1 MSAKKIPTKKGRPDT
16 ERMAFLRG
24 RGQQIGVSVS
34 TLAHWEDDGVDL
46 TNDAEVRDH
55 ISKLGRLPK
64 GLKQEWMPADN
75 ALDETP
81 DMAQLKGELLRTQDE
96 RTARRL
102 ATQIKGLA
110 DAEKLEILQS
120 KFISINEYRQA
131 NVKLG
136 AALKA
141 AVNKSQV
148 DLPPMLFGLNQH
160 QMQKVIRDYMDKML
174 ERLSDKKSEL
184 W

>member
-1 MSAKKIPTKKGRPDT
+1 MTKAKKRGRPDT
-16 ERMAFLRG
+16 ERMAFLRE
-24 RGQQIGVSVS
+24 RCREIGVSVG

-46 TNDAEVRDH
+46 SNDTEVKAH
-55 ISKLGRLPK
+55 IAGLHRLPK
-64 GLKQEWMPADN
+64 GLKQDWMPVDN

-81 DMAQLKGELLRTQDE
+81 DMAALKGELLRTQDE

-120 KFISINEYRQA
+120 KYISIDEYRQA

-148 DLPPMLFGLNQH
+148 DLPPMLFGLTQH

-174 ERLSDKKSEL
+174 ERLSDKKSDL

>member
-1 MSAKKIPTKKGRPDT
+1 MNSKPTKPKKGRPET
-16 ERMAFLRG
+16 ERMVFLRG
-24 RGQQIGVSVS
+24 RGREIGVSVG

-46 TNDAEVRDH
+46 DDDAEVKAH
-55 ISKLGRLPK
+55 IAKLQKLPK
-64 GLKQEWMPADN
+64 GLNADWMPVDN

-81 DMAQLKGELLRTQDE
+81 DMAALKGELLRTQDE

-120 KFISINEYRQA
+120 KYISIDEYRQA

-148 DLPPMLFGLNQH
+148 DLPPMLFGLTQH

>member
-1 MSAKKIPTKKGRPDT
+1 MV
-16 ERMAFLRG
+16 FLRG
-24 RGQQIGVSVS
+24 RCKEIGVSVG

-46 TNDAEVRDH
+46 ANDAEVKAH
-55 ISKLGRLPK
+55 IATLQRLPK
-64 GLKQEWMPADN
+64 GLKDEWFPPAES
-75 ALDETP
+75 LDDTP
-81 DMAQLKGELLRTQDE
+81 DMAALKGELLRTQDE

-120 KFISINEYRQA
+120 KYISIDEYRQA

-148 DLPPMLFGLNQH
+148 DLPPMLFGLTQH

-174 ERLSDKKSEL
+174 ERLSDKTSEL

>member
-1 MSAKKIPTKKGRPDT
+1 MV
-16 ERMAFLRG
+16 FLRA
-24 RGQQIGVSVS
+24 RCQDIGVSVS
-34 TLAHWEDDGVDL
+34 TLQHWENDGIDLADD
-46 TNDAEVRDH
+46 AAVRDH
-55 ISKLGRLPK
+55 IAGLARFPR
-64 GLKQEWMPADN
+64 GLKEEWMPKEDPLA
-75 ALDETP
+75 ETP
-81 DMAQLKGELLRTQDE
+81 DMRQLKGELLRTTDE
-96 RTARRL
+96 RVARRL

-120 KFISINEYRQA
+120 KYISIDEYKQA

-141 AVNKSQV
+141 AVNKTQV
-148 DLPPMLFGLNQH
+148 DLPPMLFGLTQH

-174 ERLSDKKSEL
+174 ERLSDKKSDL

>member
-1 MSAKKIPTKKGRPDT
+1 MSAKKKAGKAGRPNT
-16 ERMAFLRG
+16 ERMVFLRS
-24 RGQQIGVSVS
+24 RCREIGVSTA
-34 TLAHWEDDGVDL
+34 TLAHWENDGVDL
-46 TNDAEVRDH
+46 VSDQEVREH
-55 ISKLGRLPK
+55 IANLARLPK
-64 GLKQEWMPADN
+64 GLKPDWMPQDN
-75 ALDETP
+75 SLHETP
-81 DMAQLKGELLRTQDE
+81 DMATLKGELLRTQDE

-120 KFISINEYRQA
+120 KFISIDEYQQA

-148 DLPPMLFGLNQH
+148 DLPPMLFGLTQH